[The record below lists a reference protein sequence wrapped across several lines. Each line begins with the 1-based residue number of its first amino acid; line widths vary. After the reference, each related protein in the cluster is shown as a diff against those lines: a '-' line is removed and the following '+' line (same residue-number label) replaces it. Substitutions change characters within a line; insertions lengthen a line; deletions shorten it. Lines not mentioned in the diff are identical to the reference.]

1 MNLWIIVTHS
11 PVPIMH
17 PYQNFGNKNIIVLIL
32 TCSIGHAIELQLPE
46 EEGEKKEAGASS
58 LVAESTVLYC
68 TKNIHRELH

>member
-1 MNLWIIVTHS
+1 MNLWIVVTHS

-46 EEGEKKEAGASS
+46 EEGEKKE
-58 LVAESTVLYC
+58 EQ
-68 TKNIHRELH
+68 E